1 MYFCTMKFKKHISLF
16 LAFFLLVSNV
26 GFAVDVHY
34 CGGEI
39 ASVKPVFWKTIESQ
53 NTVEKSCCPP
63 KPSNIVEENGGC
75 CKDKVVSFQK
85 KLENV
90 TINSISFQPDLNF
103 LFEEWK
109 PIVFSEFPN
118 FESSQ
123 ITSYYCD
130 ANAPP
135 LFKLYHQ
142 YIFYA

>member
-1 MYFCTMKFKKHISLF
+1 MKFKKHISLF

-39 ASVKPVFWKTIESQ
+39 ASVKPVFWRTIESQ
-53 NTVEKSCCPP
+53 STVEESCCAS
-63 KPSNIVEENGGC
+63 KAEEKESC
-75 CKDKVVSFQK
+75 CKDKVVNFHK
-85 KLENV
+85 KSENTTV
-90 TINSISFQPDLNF
+90 ASISFYPNFTF
-103 LFEEWK
+103 LFEEWT
-109 PIVFSEFPN
+109 PIVFAKISDI
-118 FESSQ
+118 ESSE

-142 YIFYA
+142 NIFYA